1 MLIYFNLFYFFYVFR
16 ALVCEADEEGTKHLL
31 LCRVILGKPEQI
43 VSGSKQS
50 YPSSSQF
57 DSGVDDLENPRKYV
71 IWSSTMNSYIL
82 PSHVVSFKSPRLR
95 GNIQTL
101 YTSFVESD
109 SDYYVISGLVRG
121 GGGLGRAR
129 SPCVSFSVLI
139 YLLSKSLDPPRMHVV
154 LRTYDDF
161 RVWNF
166 PI

>member
-1 MLIYFNLFYFFYVFR
+1 MLIFFFFFFDDVFR
-16 ALVCEADEEGTKHLL
+16 ALVCEADEEGVKHLL
-31 LCRVILGKPEQI
+31 LCRLILGKPEQI

-101 YTSFVESD
+101 YTF
-109 SDYYVISGLVRG
+109 
-121 GGGLGRAR
+121 
-129 SPCVSFSVLI
+129 F
-139 YLLSKSLDPPRMHVV
+139 LLK
-154 LRTYDDF
+154 
-161 RVWNF
+161 
-166 PI
+166 